1 MNADRILE
9 IIAKGMALVENLRL
23 AAEAASPAVKAMY
36 ELLEQ
41 AKTDKE
47 ITEEELARVE
57 AILDGQ
63 LDLFNEPLPEP
74 DEVD

>member
-1 MNADRILE
+1 MNADRILD
-9 IIAKGMALVENLRL
+9 IIAKGMALVETLRF
-23 AAEAASPAVKAMY
+23 AAEAASPAIKAMY

-63 LDLFNEPLPEP
+63 LDLFNEPLPE
-74 DEVD
+74 DEA